1 MLIYQSRG
9 DTTADSITEGASGA
23 FDGAIYAPN
32 APLTVSGG
40 ASMTIY
46 TSGLPGLEVASVTD
60 SGSGAINLTETSS
73 SGSDSGST
81 STGAMLVQ

>member
-1 MLIYQSRG
+1 
-9 DTTADSITEGASGA
+9 
-23 FDGAIYAPN
+23 
-32 APLTVSGG
+32 
-40 ASMTIY
+40 MTIS